1 MGKLR
6 GASML
11 VLGAS
16 LGLGIALGARWFEPP
31 ASHPSLDAETLRP
44 ADETVRLVGEIIARV
59 RREYVDGIDEQR
71 LVDGAIRG
79 ILTELDQHSTY
90 LDAGAYQDIRIATT
104 GNYTGVGLDVSLE
117 GGKVTVVAPLDG
129 APAQLAGIRSG
140 DVVIAV
146 DGVPVD
152 PANVAASVDRMRGA
166 PGTNVT
172 IEVSRK
178 GDEKRTFTLTRAE
191 VKVKTVATELL
202 DNGLAYV
209 RLSAFADSTP
219 YDLAKEARTL
229 MRKSDGKL
237 RGVVLDL
244 RNNPGGV
251 LDAAI
256 GVADAFLGEGLIVSG
271 TGRGPH
277 AHFEQYARKGDLLE
291 GVAAVVLVNGGS
303 ASASEIVAGALQDHH
318 RALVVGERT
327 YGKGSVQT
335 VMPVGLGAAIKLT
348 TSRYLTPSGRVINGH
363 GIDPDELVASA
374 DPLRHYRG
382 PSGPV
387 AVADDAQLVKALDL
401 LRYDT
406 ISFSHAK

>member
-1 MGKLR
+1 
-6 GASML
+6 
-11 VLGAS
+11 
-16 LGLGIALGARWFEPP
+16 
-31 ASHPSLDAETLRP
+31 
-44 ADETVRLVGEIIARV
+44 
-59 RREYVDGIDEQR
+59 
-71 LVDGAIRG
+71 
-79 ILTELDQHSTY
+79 
-90 LDAGAYQDIRIATT
+90 
-104 GNYTGVGLDVSLE
+104 
-117 GGKVTVVAPLDG
+117 
-129 APAQLAGIRSG
+129 
-140 DVVIAV
+140 
-146 DGVPVD
+146 
-152 PANVAASVDRMRGA
+152 
-166 PGTNVT
+166 
-172 IEVSRK
+172 
-178 GDEKRTFTLTRAE
+178 
-191 VKVKTVATELL
+191 
-202 DNGLAYV
+202 
-209 RLSAFADSTP
+209 
-219 YDLAKEARTL
+219 
-229 MRKSDGKL
+229 
-237 RGVVLDL
+237 L

>member
-178 GDEKRTFTLTRAE
+178 GVEKRTFTLTRAE